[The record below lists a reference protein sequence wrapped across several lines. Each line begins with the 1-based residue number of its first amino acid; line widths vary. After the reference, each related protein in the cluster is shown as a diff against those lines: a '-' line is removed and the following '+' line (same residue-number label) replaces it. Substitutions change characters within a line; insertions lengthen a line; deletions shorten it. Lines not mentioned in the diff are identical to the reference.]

1 MLCIP
6 LAGATSVRGPLVQV
20 LPYVGD
26 TYYYV
31 ILFGRGSHYTMQ
43 ISIDESRRYIL
54 LHESLPSPSKRGKAG
69 SYTVTLEPWQAF
81 LLAHRLLRLAA
92 ELDPIE
98 GGRVYCPTS
107 PPAP

>member
-1 MLCIP
+1 
-6 LAGATSVRGPLVQV
+6 
-20 LPYVGD
+20 
-26 TYYYV
+26 
-31 ILFGRGSHYTMQ
+31 MQ

-54 LHESLPSPSKRGKAG
+54 LHESLPSPSTRGKAG

-107 PPAP
+107 PPLP